1 MYRDSD
7 TYDEIKKVIIQIYLD
22 YDIREFPIDEEVVC
36 KKLGVS
42 LVPYSE
48 YDRDTR
54 VLLRKRSKCGFFVK
68 GTKGRTPTIYYNDR
82 YESEGARRLTIFHE
96 VKHYV
101 YNEDT
106 DDDEFDDLADFFGR
120 YFMCPIPYL
129 LIKGIETEEEIVSA
143 CHVSMEAAGNAASNI
158 RNRKRKHGN
167 RIFDYE
173 IPLLEHLDKDAYEI
187 FIRDQG
193 NEI

>member
-96 VKHYV
+96 VKH
-101 YNEDT
+101 
-106 DDDEFDDLADFFGR
+106 
-120 YFMCPIPYL
+120 
-129 LIKGIETEEEIVSA
+129 
-143 CHVSMEAAGNAASNI
+143 
-158 RNRKRKHGN
+158 
-167 RIFDYE
+167 
-173 IPLLEHLDKDAYEI
+173 
-187 FIRDQG
+187 
-193 NEI
+193 

>member
-1 MYRDSD
+1 MHKSE
-7 TYDEIKKVIIQIYLD
+7 TQILICGKSAVGRNFNSLG
-22 YDIREFPIDEEVVC
+22 DI
-36 KKLGVS
+36 
-42 LVPYSE
+42 
-48 YDRDTR
+48 
-54 VLLRKRSKCGFFVK
+54 
-68 GTKGRTPTIYYNDR
+68 
-82 YESEGARRLTIFHE
+82 
-96 VKHYV
+96 

-129 LIKGIETEEEIVSA
+129 LIKGIEMEEEIVSA

-158 RNRKRKHGN
+158 RNRKRKYGN

-187 FIRDQG
+187 FIRNQG